1 MLLISYSFK
10 NPLLRMKLREEVIGW
25 LYTTSGIDEKSF
37 PLGFKNVNMKELIV
51 IFPLLMLAISFT
63 FKNIMLSMAFIA
75 PVFFFIFYEE
85 KSMDEFQYIYH
96 FMKFYLNDFLAP
108 KEKSKEEKE
117 KKESKKKVKTLD
129 IKKFKEEIVIT
140 ASALLALINSP
151 AFVETLDLKFSYP
164 VTLIQDLIFAVTT
177 GIAIGLTISKII
189 RK

>member
-1 MLLISYSFK
+1 MA
-10 NPLLRMKLREEVIGW
+10 RLREETVGW

-63 FKNIMLSMAFIA
+63 FKNIMLAMAFIA
-75 PVFFFIFYEE
+75 PILFFIFYEE
-85 KSMDEFQYIYH
+85 KSMDEFQYVYH

-108 KEKSKEEKE
+108 KEKKEKSKEEKK
-117 KKESKKKVKTLD
+117 KKESKKKVKTLATFD

-140 ASALLALINSP
+140 ASALLALINAP

-164 VTLIQDLIFAVTT
+164 ATLIQDLIFAVAV
-177 GIAIGLTISKII
+177 GVSVGLMIAKI

>member
-1 MLLISYSFK
+1 MA
-10 NPLLRMKLREEVIGW
+10 RLREEVIGW
-25 LYTTSGIDEKSF
+25 LYKVSGLDEKSF
-37 PLGFKNVNMKELIV
+37 PIGIKNVNMKELIV
-51 IFPLLMLAISFT
+51 IFPLLMLAISFA
-63 FKNIMLSMAFIA
+63 FKNIMLAMAFIA
-75 PVFFFIFYEE
+75 PILFFIFYEE
-85 KSMDEFQYIYH
+85 KSMDEFQYVYH

-108 KEKSKEEKE
+108 KEEKK

-140 ASALLALINSP
+140 ASALLALINAP